1 MCMLRKAVLLA
12 QAAIERLVLGMRVD
26 VDKSGQDQ
34 PVAAVDDPVRRTLV
48 ILAEKGD
55 AVVGKGNVDIAT
67 VDVP

>member
-1 MCMLRKAVLLA
+1 MS
-12 QAAIERLVLGMRVD
+12 I
-26 VDKSGQDQ
+26 KSGQDQ